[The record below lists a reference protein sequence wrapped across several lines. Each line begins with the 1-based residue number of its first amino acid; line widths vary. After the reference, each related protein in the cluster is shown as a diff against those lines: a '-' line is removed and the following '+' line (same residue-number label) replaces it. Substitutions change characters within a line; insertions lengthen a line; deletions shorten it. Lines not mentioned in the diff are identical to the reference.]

1 VNREDT
7 EKRLEELAAPLLTAQ
22 GLQLVDLEFL
32 ERGSRILVRVYL
44 DRSGG
49 ITVDQIAD
57 FSREFGT
64 VLDVEDLI
72 ARAYTLE
79 VSSPGLTRRLKKPR
93 EFRWAVGR
101 HARIHVLEPVDGCL
115 ELAGKLVEVG
125 EQAVVV
131 EDEAG
136 RHEVPFAR
144 IAKANLELV
153 GEES

>member
-1 VNREDT
+1 MNREAI
-7 EKRLEELAAPLLTAQ
+7 EKRLEELAAPLLKAQ
-22 GLQLVDLEFL
+22 GLELVDLEFL
-32 ERGSRILVRVYL
+32 ERGPHILLRLYL
-44 DRSGG
+44 DRPGG

-64 VLDVEDLI
+64 ALDVENLI

-93 EFRWAVGR
+93 EFRWALGR
-101 HARIHVLEPVDGCL
+101 RARIVVSEPVDGRL
-115 ELAGKLVEVG
+115 ELAGKLVEAG
-125 EQAVVV
+125 ESVIVV
-131 EDEAG
+131 EDAAG

-144 IAKANLELV
+144 IAKANLELA